1 MGTPATSKT
10 IDFDAERHMYT
21 VAGHPRPSVTQI
33 LTAAGLIDDAW
44 YTIEARARGHAVH
57 VACHYLDEG
66 DLDPAWLESSPFAGY
81 VRSYQRFV
89 ADVGFVCDRIEE
101 RLFNATHG
109 YCGTC
114 DRTGLFRGCD
124 PANPNVLLDLKTGGN
139 EAWHRVQLAAYA
151 ACQPDPG
158 RFRRFNV
165 YLSRDGSRARL
176 TERTPGMYLADW
188 NVFQA
193 AVVIANFKGWTDGS
207 GQQHR

>member
-1 MGTPATSKT
+1 MIVFDPA
-10 IDFDAERHMYT
+10 RHLYT

-44 YTIEARARGHAVH
+44 YTIEARERGHAVH

-66 DLDPAWLESSPFAGY
+66 DLDPTWLETSPFAGY
-81 VRSYQRFV
+81 VRSYQRFL
-89 ADVGFVCDRIEE
+89 ADIGFVCSSIEE
-101 RLFNATHG
+101 RLFHSALG

-114 DRTGLFRGCD
+114 DRTGYFGAR
-124 PANPNVLLDLKTGGN
+124 PAAGPNVLLDLKTGG
-139 EAWHRVQLAAYA
+139 ADPWHRVQLAAYA
-151 ACQPDPG
+151 ACQPEPG

-165 YLSRDGSRARL
+165 YLRRDGSRAKL
-176 TERTPGMYLADW
+176 VERTPGMYLADW

-193 AVVIANFKGWTDGS
+193 AIVIANFKGWTDGS